1 MVNEPTTA
9 LTLEAPPEVRDV
21 LVAALAE
28 AGFDGFTEEGDRLAA
43 FVPKG
48 AWTERLRSGVLDR
61 VRAHGASIVSERT
74 IEPENWNAL
83 WEASVTPV
91 EAGPFVV
98 HPPWTTP
105 GQGRIAIGIEPKMS
119 FGTGHHETTRLMLGA
134 IARHVR
140 KGMSV
145 LDAGTGTGVL
155 AIAAL
160 RIGASFAEAFD
171 VEPWAVEN
179 AVENAGRNG
188 VADRMT
194 VRQGGLDAAP
204 AGPFDAVLANIN
216 RNVLLD
222 MLPGLRA
229 RLAADGVIALAG
241 VLLQDREVMLGALES
256 VGLALLEEET
266 EGDWLALV
274 ARRI

>member
-1 MVNEPTTA
+1 MGNEPTTA
-9 LTLEAPPEVRDV
+9 LTLDAPPEVRDV
-21 LVAALAE
+21 LVAELAE
-28 AGFDGFTEEGDRLAA
+28 AGFDGFTEEADLLVA

-48 AWTERLRSGVLDR
+48 LWKERLRSEVLDR
-61 VRAHGASIVSERT
+61 VRAHGASIVSERI

-98 HPPWTTP
+98 HPPWIAP
-105 GQGRIAIGIEPKMS
+105 DEGRIAIGIEPKMS

-134 IARHVR
+134 VARHVR
-140 KGMSV
+140 EGMSV

-160 RIGASFAEAFD
+160 RVGASFAEAFD

-188 VADRMT
+188 VAGRMT
-194 VRQGGLDAAP
+194 VRQGGLDSAP
-204 AGPFDAVLANIN
+204 SGPFDVVLANIN

-222 MLPGLRA
+222 MLPGLTA
-229 RLAADGVIALAG
+229 RLAEGGVVALAG
-241 VLLQDREVMLGALES
+241 VLRQDRDVMLGALGS
-256 VGLALLEEET
+256 AGLVLLEEEA